1 MQTTTLS
8 FTNLHNHGELFANF
22 FLARQK
28 NFVVKRNW
36 DLPQVAT
43 MEFDQY
49 DTPLSRW
56 IAVHEDGE
64 VLAGLR
70 LTPTTAHCGV
80 YSYMIR
86 DAQRGVLGNTMPQDL
101 LFDEA
106 PVDSQTWEATRLF
119 VGENV
124 PQRTRRR
131 VYRALANTVVNCARS
146 VGATRLLSL
155 SGEAWPQMFRRYDF
169 DAQAIGRKCWID
181 DGFYQ
186 CTAINLT
193 GKLH

>member
-8 FTNLHNHGELFANF
+8 FTNLHNYGELFANF
-22 FLARQK
+22 FQARQK
-28 NFVVKRNW
+28 SFVIKRNW
-36 DLPQVAT
+36 DLPQGDA

-49 DTPLSRW
+49 DTPQSRW
-56 IAVHEDGE
+56 LAVHDDGE
-64 VLAGLR
+64 VLAGVR

-86 DAQRGVLGNTMPQDL
+86 DAQRGILGNSMPQDL

-106 PVDSQTWEATRLF
+106 PVDEQTWEATRLF
-119 VGENV
+119 ISEDV
-124 PQRTRRR
+124 PTKLRQR
-131 VYRALANTVVNCARS
+131 VYRELADTMATCART

-155 SGEAWPQMFRRYDF
+155 SGEAWPQMFRRYKI
-169 DAQAIGRKCWID
+169 DAEAIGRKCWID

-186 CTAINLT
+186 CTAIDLT